1 MCCIVYPEVEDSGK
15 NMLSAKWVERDRETI
30 AVSPADECVCL
41 RSNPS
46 RVIGIKSKGMRAKR
60 DRKALVLR
68 NNYASYDGGCSA
80 HSGLQGCPD
89 KG

>member
-80 HSGLQGCPD
+80 HPGLQGCPD